1 VHVLKHEHGQTP
13 RAQVPR
19 ERRYDL
25 VRDRAA
31 VYNLLE
37 LAAGVLGD
45 KEQRPERPRSKER
58 IARAPQDLRRLM
70 VLLAELPQE
79 CALPHT
85 GFAGDQNDAP
95 MRAAL
100 HFREARAERR

>member
-1 VHVLKHEHGQTP
+1 MAAIELIVTIAGDDKRRHRLDSAGPQLQDVERGLVSPVHVLKHEHGQTP

-25 VRDRAA
+25 VRDCAA

-37 LAAGVLGD
+37 LAAGVFGD

-58 IARAPQDLRRLM
+58 IARAPQD
-70 VLLAELPQE
+70 
-79 CALPHT
+79 
-85 GFAGDQNDAP
+85 
-95 MRAAL
+95 
-100 HFREARAERR
+100 